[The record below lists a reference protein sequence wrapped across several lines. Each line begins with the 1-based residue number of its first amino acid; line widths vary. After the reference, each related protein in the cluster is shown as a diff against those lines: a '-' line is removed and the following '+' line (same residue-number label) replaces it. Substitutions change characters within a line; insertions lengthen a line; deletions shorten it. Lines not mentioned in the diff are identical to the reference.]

1 MKLRVD
7 SPIIQTGIRLVDLLI
22 LNVMWAV
29 GCIPVVT
36 AGASTIA
43 AFTVTLKMAEK
54 RESSGV
60 LAAFWTAYGKNLKH
74 GVPLTLI
81 FAVVVYGI
89 WLDWQLFR
97 NLEGNTA
104 GFLIVALL
112 AGFFLLIHY
121 IYVFPL
127 EARYANTIWRSLANS
142 RRIFMRFFVRTLGLI
157 GILVIQVLIFTP
169 DQLSALVHRHLLS
182 ADPDDLHHQPG
193 HHAHLPPDRKG
204 RRRQRRLLHRPG
216 GLLDPLKCERRR
228 DFPLGK

>member
-22 LNVMWAV
+22 LNLMWAV

-60 LAAFWTAYGKNLKH
+60 LVAFWTAYGKNLKH

-81 FAVVVYGI
+81 FAVVAYGM

-97 NLEGNTA
+97 NLEGNTV

-127 EARYANTIWRSLANS
+127 EARYANTMWRSLANS

-157 GILVIQVLIFTP
+157 GILVIQVLIFT
-169 DQLSALVHRHLLS
+169 QISYLL
-182 ADPDDLHHQPG
+182 LYIG
-193 HHAHLPPDRKG
+193 IFCLPILMIYTTSQVIMPIFRQIEKDGAASDGFSIDREG
-204 RRRQRRLLHRPG
+204 YSIH
-216 GLLDPLKCERRR
+216 
-228 DFPLGK
+228 